1 MLTWGGRGAPAHPT
15 RAGAP
20 RRLLLAA
27 GLALVLALTGVPA
40 RAGGPGGNCPPGQT
54 DCNVW
59 DDDPGVPGG
68 PGGPGGGGNPGG
80 GGGSGGTG
88 GKCQW
93 NGRTIPCYHD
103 QLGWFNNG
111 DGCYYKLA
119 EPQQTAPPGKQ
130 WYTQTCNG
138 GDLGQQTVVLRDG
151 PPPGFGAPPDPE
163 ELARRALASISL
175 LPPRIAVAP
184 WRNNGPG
191 LVGLPVWMW
200 ASRGASYFGP
210 LRASAS
216 DRGLT
221 VRIEA
226 KVTHVVWDMGDGSKI
241 TCTGPGTA
249 YAANG
254 PWAGQPSPDC
264 GYDRGYARADTYRVS
279 ATTYWTVRW
288 RAGGTSH
295 QLPVQTRV
303 SNTVPVQINE
313 LQVVTR

>member
-27 GLALVLALTGVPA
+27 GLALLLTLTGVPA
-40 RAGGPGGNCPPGQT
+40 RAGGPGGSCPPGQT

-59 DDDPGVPGG
+59 DDDPGVPGK
-68 PGGPGGGGNPGG
+68 PGGGKPGE
-80 GGGSGGTG
+80 GGGSGGAG

-93 NGRTIPCYHD
+93 NGRVIPCYHD

-130 WYTQTCNG
+130 WYVQTCNG
-138 GDLGQQTVVLRDG
+138 GDLGQQTVVLLDG
-151 PPPGFGAPPDPE
+151 PPPGYGAPPDPE
-163 ELARRALASISL
+163 ELARRALASIRL
-175 LPPRIAVAP
+175 LPPEIAVAP
-184 WRNNGPG
+184 ERSKGPG

-200 ASRGASYFGP
+200 AGRGESYFGP

-221 VRIEA
+221 VWIEA
-226 KVTHVVWDMGDGSKI
+226 RVTRVVWDMGDGTPGI
-241 TCTGPGTA
+241 TCTGPGTP
-249 YAANG
+249 YDANG
-254 PWAGQPSPDC
+254 PRAGRTSPDC
-264 GYDRGYARADTYRVS
+264 GYHRGYARADTYQVR
-279 ATTYWTVRW
+279 ATTHWTVRW
-288 RAGGTSH
+288 WGGDITRERAR
-295 QLPVQTRV
+295 QIPQTRE
-303 SNTVPVQINE
+303 SGTVAVQINE